1 MKKIYLLTVISCFSW
16 LSSVAKHVPAE
27 NALKVASNFFAQV
40 ASPAANSRGQ
50 QKLTLVHQEVAKQI
64 SPGNARK
71 APFTYYYVFSAP
83 ANGGMVFISADD
95 NVNPVLGYT
104 RTGTYNQ
111 KKLPTNLVKWLE
123 GYKNEIR
130 FAAKQGKASQKTQ
143 LAWRTLE
150 TGSSPVARTGGTLAE
165 AVDPLLTT
173 TWDQSPYYNALC
185 PWDNDA
191 NEQAVTGCV
200 ATAMAQ
206 IMRYWKYPAQ
216 GSGFHSYN
224 HEKYGTL
231 SANFSNSTYDWN
243 NMPNAINGPNQ
254 AIATLMKDVG
264 VSVEMSYGVA
274 ADGGSS
280 AYVIS
285 AASQGEHCSEYALKT
300 YFGYKDV
307 RGVQRDD
314 YTDADW
320 INLLK
325 TELSNGQP
333 ILYAGFGGGGG
344 HAFVCDGYD
353 QNNLFHMNWG
363 WSGYYDGFF
372 AISALNPDGQGT
384 GGGTGS
390 YNSNQQALIGIK
402 APEAPNQETAD
413 LQLFDNVTI
422 DYDVV
427 SFGTE
432 FKVHTNIH
440 NNGKGTFKGDYA
452 AAAFDENGNFIDFVK
467 TYTGNELEPDNYY
480 IDGVDFDTKGMLSL
494 LPGTYNIYIYSRPE
508 GGQWQQIKSS
518 YYTDHVKLQ
527 IINQNNLDLYQAVAV
542 QKPKEL
548 YQGQKIAVS
557 TFVKNLKNE
566 SFTGIMAVNLY
577 DLEGDFAFEIGQ
589 KQLNQLCYNCES
601 GEIVFENEKLD
612 VEPGTYLLAV
622 LHYNETD
629 NWRIT
634 GSKNFV
640 NPIKVVVQA
649 APIGGD
655 AYENNN
661 TVAEATPLTLNFV
674 GNTARIITS
683 QANIHVG
690 TDYDY
695 YKFELSAGRKY
706 EISARVN
713 DSYGSTDNQTYTND
727 VLFTMSPDG
736 ENWTEAYDQEM
747 ETVEVEG
754 GKTIYAS
761 VSPYFQGETGT
772 YALDITVKQLLPTG
786 TKDDNYQDL
795 AVQAY
800 PNPTSGT
807 LHLQAKKEYT
817 NYELLNLTGKV
828 MLSIPKNTTEINISH
843 LPNGIYMLRTQTKTG
858 YQMQKIV
865 KQ

>member
-1 MKKIYLLTVISCFSW
+1 MKKIYLLTLFSCFSW

-27 NALKVASNFFAQV
+27 SALQV
-40 ASPAANSRGQ
+40 ATNFWSQVAPVSGAGKSQRT
-50 QKLTLVHQEVAKQI
+50 LTLVHQEVAKQV
-64 SPGNARK
+64 SPNARQ
-71 APFTYYYVFSAP
+71 APFTFYYVFSAP

-95 NVNPVLGYT
+95 HVNPVLGYT
-104 RTGTYNQ
+104 RTGTYNSA
-111 KKLPTNLVKWLE
+111 KLPANLVKWLE

-130 FAAKQGKASQKTQ
+130 YAARQNKTSQKTQ
-143 LAWRTLE
+143 LAWQALQN
-150 TGSSPVARTGGTLAE
+150 GSSPVARTRGTLVE
-165 AVDPLLTT
+165 AVDPLITT
-173 TWDQSPYYNALC
+173 TWNQSPYYNALC
-185 PWDNDA
+185 PYDNEA
-191 NEQAVTGCV
+191 GEQAVTGCV

-243 NMPNAINGPNQ
+243 NMPNAINSPNQ
-254 AIATLMKDVG
+254 AIAALMKDVG

-285 AASQGEHCSEYALKT
+285 AASQSEHCSEYALKT

-307 RGVQRDD
+307 KGVQRAD
-314 YTDADW
+314 YTEADW

-363 WSGYYDGFF
+363 WGGYYDGFF

-402 APEAPNQETAD
+402 APDAPNQESAD
-413 LQLFDNVTI
+413 LQLFDHVTV
-422 DYDVV
+422 DYNVV

-432 FKVHTNIH
+432 FTVHTNIH
-440 NNGKGTFKGDYA
+440 NKGQGTFKGDYA

-467 TYTGNELEPDNYY
+467 TYTGNALEPDNYY
-480 IDGVDFDTKGMLSL
+480 IDGVDFDTKGLLSL
-494 LPGTYNIYIYSRPE
+494 LPGKYNIYIFSRAE
-508 GGQWQQIKSS
+508 GSQWQQIKSNTYS
-518 YYTDHVKLQ
+518 DHVNLE

-542 QKPKEL
+542 QKPNEL
-548 YQGQKIAVS
+548 YQGKEIAVS
-557 TFVKNLKNE
+557 TFAKNLKME
-566 SFTGIMAVNLY
+566 AFTGIMAVNLY
-577 DLEGDFAFEIGQ
+577 DLEGNFAFEIGQ

-601 GEIVFENEKLD
+601 GEIVFENNNLN

-634 GSKNFV
+634 GSEYYV
-640 NPIKVVVQA
+640 NPIKVVVKA
-649 APIGGD
+649 APMGGD

-661 TVAEATPLTLNFV
+661 TVTEAAPLALNFV
-674 GNTARIITS
+674 GNTAHVTTT
-683 QANIHVG
+683 QANIHEG

-695 YKFELSAGRKY
+695 YKFELPAGRKF
-706 EISARVN
+706 EITARVN
-713 DSYGSTDNQTYTND
+713 DSYGSQDNQTYTND
-727 VLFTMSPDG
+727 VLFTMSADG

-754 GKTIYAS
+754 GKTIYAN

-772 YALDITVKQLLPTG
+772 YSLDITVKELLPTG
-786 TKDDNYQDL
+786 TKDNYQDL

-807 LHLQAKKEYT
+807 LHIQAKKEYT
-817 NYELLNLTGKV
+817 QYELLNLTGKV
-828 MLSIPKNTTEINISH
+828 LLSIPKNTSEINIAP
-843 LPNGIYMLRTQTKTG
+843 LPNGIYMLRTQSKTG